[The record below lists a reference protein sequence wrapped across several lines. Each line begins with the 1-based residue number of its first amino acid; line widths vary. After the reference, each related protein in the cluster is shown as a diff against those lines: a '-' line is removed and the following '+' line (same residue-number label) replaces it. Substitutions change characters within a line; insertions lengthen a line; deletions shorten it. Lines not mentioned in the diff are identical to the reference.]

1 MWYLLVPK
9 KEPELVFYP
18 PNMLDYVGTGAKWE
32 DMITNNS
39 STDTDWSF
47 LQETNLSPRQQDFVK
62 LKYSGDGM
70 RDSEVARKM
79 GITPQ
84 GVYNLKKGIKDKSI
98 K

>member
-1 MWYLLVPK
+1 MKK
-9 KEPELVFYP
+9 KEPELIYYP
-18 PNMLDYVGTGAKWE
+18 PHMLDYVGTGIKWE
-32 DMITNNS
+32 EMMITGNL

-62 LKYSGDGM
+62 LKYSGNGM

-84 GVYNLKKGIKDKSI
+84 RVYNLKKGIKDKSI

>member
-1 MWYLLVPK
+1 MK
-9 KEPELVFYP
+9 KEPKLIYYP
-18 PNMLDYVGTGAKWE
+18 PHMLDYVGTGVKWE
-32 DMITNNS
+32 EMITSNL

-62 LKYSGDGM
+62 LKYGGNGMKDSG
-70 RDSEVARKM
+70 VARKM
-79 GITPQ
+79 GITRQ